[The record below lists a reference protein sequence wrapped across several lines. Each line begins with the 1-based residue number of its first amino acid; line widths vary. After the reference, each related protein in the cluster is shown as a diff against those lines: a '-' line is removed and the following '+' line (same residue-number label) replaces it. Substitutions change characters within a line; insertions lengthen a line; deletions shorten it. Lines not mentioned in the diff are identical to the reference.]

1 MKKYLFIPLAI
12 WCGIANASDNLSTAI
27 QNVHEKC
34 ITDFGKDIENFHDK
48 LDSQQSTNSAVYAMS
63 IGIYLF
69 QLFPKLIQ
77 KIEETNYNPYRGK
90 DDGLEDELNVTFK
103 NLRTVGTAGI
113 TITHTS
119 GAIQSARTR
128 IDKHLKNLINNC
140 KTAVNDLSRSR
151 TQAHISGT
159 PAADIKRAE
168 QIIKNCEN
176 IGTVNINL
184 INKKSTSATITN
196 GIGATIG
203 LAGTITSALAN
214 TKKVRESDDEK
225 KEKQLNIATNAL
237 IIASNA
243 SAFIANNFTKAQI
256 KEISKLEDN
265 MVSCL
270 EAFENKTTE

>member
-63 IGIYLF
+63 IGIFLF

-77 KIEETNYNPYRGK
+77 KIEETNHNPYRKK
-90 DDGLEDELNVTFK
+90 DDDLDIGFK
-103 NLRTVGTAGI
+103 NLRTFGTAGLTMI
-113 TITHTS
+113 HTT
-119 GAIQSARTR
+119 GALQSARTR

-151 TQAHISGT
+151 TQAHISGA

-176 IGTVNINL
+176 IGTVDINL

-203 LAGTITSALAN
+203 LASTITSALAN

-243 SAFIANNFTKAQI
+243 SAFIADNFTKAQI

-265 MVSCL
+265 MISCL
-270 EAFENKTTE
+270 ETFENKTTE